1 MKRCQGQDP
10 EASGGGRRPVT
21 YAIVET
27 GGKQYRVSPGQ
38 RIRVEKLNAEV
49 GSQLKLD
56 RVLALNDD
64 GGLKMGTPVL
74 AGAHAVARVVGQAR
88 DRKIIVFKY
97 KSKVNYRVKRG
108 HRQPYTELLIE
119 AING

>member
-1 MKRCQGQDP
+1 M
-10 EASGGGRRPVT
+10 SIGGGRRPVT

-38 RIRVEKLNAEV
+38 RVRVEKLNAEV
-49 GSQLKLD
+49 GSQIRLD
-56 RVLALNDD
+56 RVLVLNDD

-74 AGAHAVARVVGQAR
+74 AGAHALARVVNQAR

-97 KSKVNYRVKRG
+97 KSKTNYRVKRG

-119 AING
+119 AIHA